1 MVILWG
7 AKFFWCPFFVDVFLK
22 CFAAVF
28 LKCFV
33 AGGVPRLA
41 LLFFEMFCCGGVP
54 RLASPILFAPAGVT
68 ENKES

>member
-7 AKFFWCPFFVDVFLK
+7 AKCFDCPFFVDVFLK

-33 AGGVPRLA
+33 AGAGYQESFRW
-41 LLFFEMFCCGGVP
+41 FF
-54 RLASPILFAPAGVT
+54 
-68 ENKES
+68 